1 MQAWVP
7 PYPCTVLYWWIASLL
22 LEGAKVMGLH
32 LFSFIPGGSSS
43 GRGGTPCDRPRGG
56 VRGGAEHGGDQ
67 Q

>member
-1 MQAWVP
+1 
-7 PYPCTVLYWWIASLL
+7 
-22 LEGAKVMGLH
+22 MGLH
-32 LFSFIPGGSSS
+32 LFSFIPGGSNS